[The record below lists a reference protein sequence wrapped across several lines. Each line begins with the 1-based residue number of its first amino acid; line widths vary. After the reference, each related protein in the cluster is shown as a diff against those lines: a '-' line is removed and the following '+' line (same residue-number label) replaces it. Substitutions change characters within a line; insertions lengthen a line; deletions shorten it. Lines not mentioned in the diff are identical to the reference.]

1 MVDITYNIFE
11 DDFNKNLSHSYN
23 LSVLLGTERL
33 SYLISNQQQQVVS
46 LRSYQLSDLPTQK
59 PLKKLLL
66 EDSILRD
73 TFRSVKIGL
82 FSPKLTL
89 IPQTI
94 FDSSNS
100 PTYLSSTNQVHRS
113 DRVLHDQIT
122 SLGIC
127 TVYAYDETYLND
139 LMEHFPTAVFYHAS
153 TGLLQNFTQKFDS
166 SASKNIFLNIFG
178 QHLSITVIEN
188 NQLLFHNIYG
198 YKASPDCLYYVLL
211 VCKQLGLH
219 PHKCLL
225 NIAGDLMED
234 SEIHK
239 LLYKYVQKI
248 HFVHRPSY
256 YLFGPKLDAALVSN
270 LFFDL
275 FSLKLCE

>member
-11 DDFNKNLSHSYN
+11 DDFNKSLTHSYN
-23 LSVLLGTERL
+23 LSILIGTERL

-46 LRSYQLSDLPTQK
+46 LRSYQLRDLSASK

-82 FSPKLTL
+82 FSPKFTL
-89 IPQTI
+89 LPNALFEASKRQA
-94 FDSSNS
+94 
-100 PTYLSSTNQVHRS
+100 YLSATNQVHRA
-113 DRVLHDQIT
+113 DRVLNDQI
-122 SLGIC
+122 SCLELNN
-127 TVYAYDETYLND
+127 VYAFDAAYIDD
-139 LMEHFPTAVFYHAS
+139 LMEHFPSAVFYHAS
-153 TGLLQNFTQKFDS
+153 TGLMQNFIQKFDS
-166 SASKNIFLNIFG
+166 ASTKNIFLNIFG
-178 QHLSITVIEN
+178 QHLSITVVEN
-188 NQLLFHNIYG
+188 NQLLLHNIFS

-239 LLYKYVQKI
+239 LLYKYVKKI
-248 HFVHRPSY
+248 HFVQRPSY
-256 YLFGPKLDAALVSN
+256 YLFGQKLEETLASN